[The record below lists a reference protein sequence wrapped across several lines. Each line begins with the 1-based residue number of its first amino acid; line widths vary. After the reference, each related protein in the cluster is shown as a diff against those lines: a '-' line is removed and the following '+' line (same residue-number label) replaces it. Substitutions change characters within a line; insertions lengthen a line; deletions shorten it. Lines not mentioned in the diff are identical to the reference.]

1 MDSTTTP
8 PTADRFCDRF
18 SDVVAWI
25 EQQLDQPLTLEQV
38 AARAGLSPYHF
49 SRLFT
54 ARMGRSVMAHV
65 RGRRL
70 VRGARRL
77 CHEPD
82 LQLVDLAFDCGFE
95 SQEAF
100 TRAFKRVF
108 GVSPGRFRDGFAVE
122 PLEGQFPMTLPIA
135 QDTAVVRL
143 PELSK
148 MPAFRVAGPM
158 RRFDETNKAEI
169 PQLWSALIGRLPFE
183 GQVGSW
189 ATYGVVSD
197 VDREEGGFQYMA
209 GVGVEPGCVP
219 PPGFSTMEIPAA
231 TYAVFRI
238 TLNGTALHPQV
249 KQAMAMI
256 WGELLPASGLK
267 VVDGP
272 DFELYDGRF
281 DPQTPGSVIDFHVP
295 VEA

>member
-1 MDSTTTP
+1 MMPPMDSRQDP
-8 PTADRFCDRF
+8 FAD
-18 SDVVAWI
+18 VIAWI
-25 EQQLDQPLTLEQV
+25 EQHLDQPLTLDRV
-38 AARAGLSPYHF
+38 AARAGLSPFHF

-77 CHEPD
+77 CDEPD
-82 LQLVDLAFDCGFE
+82 LKLVDLAFDCGFE

-108 GVSPGRFRDGFAVE
+108 GVSPGRFRSGFAVE
-122 PLEGQFPMTLPIA
+122 PLEGQYPMTVPTHQA
-135 QDTAVVRL
+135 CVVRL
-143 PELSK
+143 PELATL
-148 MPAFRVAGPM
+148 PAFRVAGPA
-158 RRFDETNKAEI
+158 RRFDEATKSEI
-169 PQLWSALIGRLPFE
+169 PQLWSALIGALPFA
-183 GQVGSW
+183 GQVKSW
-189 ATYGVVSD
+189 ATYGVVSS
-197 VDREEGGFQYMA
+197 VDAGQGDFQYLA

-231 TYAVFRI
+231 TYVVFRI
-238 TLNGTALHPQV
+238 TLDGSALHPQV
-249 KQAMAMI
+249 RQAMAAV
-256 WGELLPASGLK
+256 WGELLPASGLTPAG
-267 VVDGP
+267 GP

-281 DPQTPGSVIDFHVP
+281 DPLKAGSVIDFHVP

>member
-1 MDSTTTP
+1 MMQPMDSTTDP
-8 PTADRFCDRF
+8 FKHI
-18 SDVVAWI
+18 VAWI

-38 AARAGLSPYHF
+38 AARAGLSPFHF

-54 ARMGRSVMAHV
+54 ARMGRSVMAWV

-77 CHEPD
+77 CDEPD
-82 LQLVDLAFDCGFE
+82 LKLIDLAFDCGFE

-108 GVSPGRFRDGFAVE
+108 GVAPGRFRNGFAVD
-122 PLEGQFPMTLPIA
+122 PIEGQYPMTLPTSR
-135 QDTAVVRL
+135 TASVVRL
-143 PELSK
+143 PELVAL
-148 MPAFRVAGPM
+148 PALHVAGPA
-158 RRFDETNKAEI
+158 RRFDEATKSDI
-169 PQLWSALIGRLPFE
+169 PQLWSALIGALPFE
-183 GQVGSW
+183 GQVKSW
-189 ATYGVVSD
+189 ATYGVVSQAAPSD
-197 VDREEGGFQYMA
+197 GSFQYMA

-231 TYAVFRI
+231 AYAVFRI
-238 TLNGTALHPQV
+238 TLDGSALHPQV
-249 KQAMAMI
+249 KQAMAAV

-267 VVDGP
+267 LAGGP

-281 DPQTPGSVIDFHVP
+281 DPLKAGSVIDFHVP

>member
-1 MDSTTTP
+1 MDNATSTRP
-8 PTADRFCDRF
+8 DPFVALA
-18 SDVVAWI
+18 AWI
-25 EQQLDQPLTLEQV
+25 EQRLDGPLTLEQV

-77 CHEPD
+77 CDEPD
-82 LQLVDLAFDCGFE
+82 LKLVELALDCGFE

-108 GVSPGRFRDGFAVE
+108 GVSPGRFRTGFAVE
-122 PLEGQFPMTLPIA
+122 PIEGQFPMNAPTDPA
-135 QDTAVVRL
+135 APVVRL
-143 PELSK
+143 PELVTL
-148 MPAFRVAGPM
+148 PGFLVAGPA
-158 RRFDETNKAEI
+158 RQFDDATKSEI
-169 PQLWSALIGRLPFE
+169 PQLWSALIGALPFK
-183 GQVGSW
+183 GQVPSW
-189 ATYGVVSD
+189 ATYGVVSS
-197 VDREEGGFQYMA
+197 VDTSDGCFQYMA
-209 GVGVEPGCVP
+209 GVGVEAGCVP
-219 PPGFSTMEIPAA
+219 PPGFATMEIPAA

-238 TLNGTALHPQV
+238 TLNGSALHPQV
-249 KQAMAMI
+249 KQAMAAI
-256 WGELLPASGLK
+256 WGELIPASGLK
-267 VVDGP
+267 VVPGP

-281 DPQTPGSVIDFHVP
+281 DPQKAGSVIDFHVP

>member
-1 MDSTTTP
+1 MNSTTP
-8 PTADRFCDRF
+8 LACDLLPG
-18 SDVVAWI
+18 VVAWI

-77 CHEPD
+77 CHEAD
-82 LQLVDLAFDCGFE
+82 LKLADLAFDCGFE

-108 GVSPGRFRDGFAVE
+108 GVSPGRFRSGFAVE
-122 PLEGQFPMTLPIA
+122 PIESQYPMSLPAA
-135 QDTAVVRL
+135 QNTAVVPL
-143 PELSK
+143 PGLVT
-148 MPAFRVAGPM
+148 MPAFHVAGPA
-158 RRFDETNKAEI
+158 RRFDEATKAEI
-169 PQLWSALIGRLPFE
+169 PHLWSALIGRLPFA
-183 GQVGSW
+183 GQVESW
-189 ATYGVVSD
+189 ATYGVVSS
-197 VDREEGGFQYMA
+197 VDKAEGGFQYMA

-231 TYAVFRI
+231 TYVVFRI

-249 KQAMAMI
+249 KQAMATI
-256 WGELLPASGLK
+256 WGELVPATGLT

-281 DPQTPGSVIDFHVP
+281 DPQKPGSLIDLHIP
-295 VEA
+295 VAA